1 LERRV
6 TALEQRMDDVHTL
19 AAGVSAETG
28 DLKAVLQNHINV
40 LNGWGTQLNA
50 RLDGELGEVR
60 VRLDSIDR
68 RLDGHDR
75 KFGTLRAGQEQILVL
90 LNQLI
95 ADAGDQP
102 S

>member
-6 TALEQRMDDVHTL
+6 TALEQRMDDVYTL
-19 AAGVSAETG
+19 AAGASLEAGEV
-28 DLKAVLQNHINV
+28 KAILHNHTRIISG
-40 LNGWGTQLNA
+40 LGTQING
-50 RLDGELGEVR
+50 RLDTHSIELAEIR
-60 VRLDSIDR
+60 QRLDN
-68 RLDGHDR
+68 HDAL
-75 KFGTLRAGQEQILVL
+75 FGTLRAGQEQILVL